1 MSDLAN
7 VIKQLKDNKE
17 QNTKTLHSINKNV
30 AAQTSKLTDVIRG
43 TERVVD
49 ATEEVV
55 RETRSAGRNTTN
67 AQKGLLS
74 GVGAIIKNDIGGGL
88 KSLTSTITGPLKS
101 FVSQVPGIGLLG
113 KIAKTIGG
121 NAISASKQAEL
132 NDEEA
137 ARNNRQESLMQSMVD
152 GISDLKD
159 SFLKGLAKAGGMGL
173 GVIAGLIAAP
183 IIAIV
188 AFFKTL
194 AVEFKAL
201 TSITKSLA
209 GGKLFAPIRLLFK
222 GLTSWTKGLV
232 RIADM
237 VTKGSVSK
245 IGGVLGKVFGGIA
258 RGGRSLAG
266 FFSKIGKVVM
276 RGINFIVNIGR
287 RIVSFFS
294 KFSSFAKGFS
304 GPFRLITKFAA
315 GFGTIL
321 GKIFLPITILMSA
334 FDFITGFMDGYSE
347 GGIIG
352 GLEGGLSKLF
362 SNLIGMPLDLL
373 KSAVSWIAGVFG
385 FDGVSAALDS
395 FSFATLITDL
405 IAGIFDGVKGVF
417 SFLGDLFTWPTSFG
431 DAFGKLVDIVM
442 LPLTLAINF
451 VKGLFGWGDPNEP
464 FTFSGLISDAFTAA
478 KDWIVGIFSWGTE
491 GIANS
496 DWGFM
501 TPVKDAFASA
511 IAWVKGIFSWG
522 AEGPT
527 VKGGITKFIDIVL
540 APYNLAVNWLM
551 GLFGFSTPDG
561 EPFSIGKVVM
571 GAFTAAKDWI
581 VGLFAWGKDAGT
593 NAAGDFSFLTLVT
606 GVFKSVKEWFTG
618 IFSFSTPDGESFSI
632 VTMLVDSAK
641 KIFDWFK
648 GLFDIDIGSVIKDY
662 IPGWVMKWLPDSLF
676 SGDIVGAEPVEGKA
690 KGGPVRAGQPYLIG
704 EQGAELFVPS
714 QDGQILSNSR
724 TNTLLASSSEN
735 ASNQRGGNSQP
746 IIINKG
752 GNTSISSGGG
762 GTSFIPISISD
773 GNSSMWNGAAA

>member
-132 NDEEA
+132 NDEET

-232 RIADM
+232 KIADM

-258 RGGRSLAG
+258 TGGRSLAG

-276 RGINFIVNIGR
+276 RGINFIVNIGT

-304 GPFRLITKFAA
+304 GPFKLISKFAA
-315 GFGTIL
+315 GFGKIL

-334 FDFITGFMDGYSE
+334 FDFITGFMDGFSE
-347 GGIIG
+347 GGILG

-478 KDWIVGIFSWGTE
+478 KDWFVGIFSWASE
-491 GIANS
+491 GIA
-496 DWGFM
+496 
-501 TPVKDAFASA
+501 
-511 IAWVKGIFSWG
+511 
-522 AEGPT
+522 
-527 VKGGITKFIDIVL
+527 
-540 APYNLAVNWLM
+540 
-551 GLFGFSTPDG
+551 
-561 EPFSIGKVVM
+561 
-571 GAFTAAKDWI
+571 GAFTSLSGFISEKFTAVKDWF
-581 VGLFAWGKDAGT
+581 VGIFTWGKDAGT
-593 NAAGDFSFLTLVT
+593 NAAGDFSLLTLVT
-606 GVFKSVKEWFTG
+606 GVFKSVKEWFLGLFAWGKETGTNAAGDFSLFTLIGGVFKSVKEWFTG

-641 KIFDWFK
+641 KIFAWFK

-676 SGDIVGAEPVEGKA
+676 SGDIVGTEPVEGKA

-752 GNTSISSGGG
+752 GNTNISSGGG

>member
-1 MSDLAN
+1 MSDLNN

-30 AAQTSKLTDVIRG
+30 AAQTNKLTDVIRG

-55 RETRSAGRNTTN
+55 RETRSSGRQAAN
-67 AQKGLLS
+67 AQKGLLG

-132 NDEEA
+132 NDEET

-188 AFFKTL
+188 SFFKTL

-201 TSITKSLA
+201 TNITKSLA

-232 RIADM
+232 KIADM

-258 RGGRSLAG
+258 TGGKSLAG

-276 RGINFIVNIGR
+276 KGINFIVSIGTK
-287 RIVSFFS
+287 IVSFFS
-294 KFSSFAKGFS
+294 KFSSFSKGFS
-304 GPFRLITKFAA
+304 GPFKLITKFAA
-315 GFGTIL
+315 GFGKIL

-347 GGIIG
+347 GGILG
-352 GLEGGLSKLF
+352 GLEGGLSKMF

-431 DAFGKLVDIVM
+431 DALGKLVDIVM

-522 AEGPT
+522 EEGPT
-527 VKGGITKFIDIVL
+527 VKGGITKFIDIIL

-551 GLFGFSTPDG
+551 GLFGFSP
-561 EPFSIGKVVM
+561 
-571 GAFTAAKDWI
+571 KDL
-581 VGLFAWGKDAGT
+581 GQ
-593 NAAGDFSFLTLVT
+593 
-606 GVFKSVKEWFTG
+606 
-618 IFSFSTPDGESFSI
+618 DGESFSI
-632 VTMLVDSAK
+632 GTMLVDSAK

-676 SGDIVGAEPVEGKA
+676 SGDIVGTEPVEGKA

-752 GNTSISSGGG
+752 GNTNISSGGG

>member
-132 NDEEA
+132 NDEET

-232 RIADM
+232 KIADM

-258 RGGRSLAG
+258 TGGRSLAG

-276 RGINFIVNIGR
+276 RGINFIVNIGT

-304 GPFRLITKFAA
+304 GPFKLISKFAA
-315 GFGTIL
+315 GFGKIL

-334 FDFITGFMDGYSE
+334 FDFITGFMDGFSE
-347 GGIIG
+347 GGILG

-478 KDWIVGIFSWGTE
+478 KDWFVGIFTWAKDTATDDATWTFMTPIKDAFASALAWVKGIFTWGTE

-522 AEGPT
+522 EEGPS
-527 VKGGITKFIDIVL
+527 VVGGIKKFIDIVL

-551 GLFGFSTPDG
+551 GLFGFSP
-561 EPFSIGKVVM
+561 
-571 GAFTAAKDWI
+571 KDL
-581 VGLFAWGKDAGT
+581 GQ
-593 NAAGDFSFLTLVT
+593 
-606 GVFKSVKEWFTG
+606 
-618 IFSFSTPDGESFSI
+618 DGESFSI
-632 VTMLVDSAK
+632 ATMLVDSAK
-641 KIFDWFK
+641 KIFAWFK

-676 SGDIVGAEPVEGKA
+676 SGDIVGTEPVEGKA

-752 GNTSISSGGG
+752 GNTNISSGGG